1 MTRAG
6 ANELVGGGQWG
17 GKGGWRTSDF
27 SLENIFLVINYLVDI
42 LTRKV
47 SLRFLSYVLIPV
59 K

>member
-1 MTRAG
+1 M
-6 ANELVGGGQWG
+6 NWWG

-47 SLRFLSYVLIPV
+47 SLRCLSYVFIPI
-59 K
+59 KDLCPCW